1 MTLDTDTAGL
11 PIEFRLGS
19 GAPLPARA
27 LTSRLVDDV
36 VELTI
41 EVGPEQ
47 WSMIDMVMLF
57 HLEWSN
63 RHDGELVE
71 AGDVQLELRLDQQ
84 FVGELQPLVD
94 PDDRTGATIA
104 AVVAGLDAD
113 HPLLDPQSWY
123 ALRVTE
129 AVPLPP
135 DLTDKGEVR
144 SGFTTIWAD

>member
-1 MTLDTDTAGL
+1 MTGIPL
-11 PIEFRLGS
+11 PLEFRLGS

-27 LTSRLVDDV
+27 LGSRLVDDV

-63 RHDGELVE
+63 RHDGEIVE
-71 AGDVQLELRLDQQ
+71 GGDVQIDLRLDHAL
-84 FVGELQPLVD
+84 VGELQPLVD
-94 PDDRTGATIA
+94 PADLTGATIA
-104 AVVAGLDAD
+104 EVVAGLDD
-113 HPLLDPQSWY
+113 EHPLRDPQSWY

-129 AVPLPP
+129 SVPLPP
-135 DLTDKGEVR
+135 SLADKGEVR
-144 SGFTTIWAD
+144 SGFTTVWNDD